1 MTKRDSIKSYLDNLP
16 KLPSHY
22 CRQSS
27 TKQYLEPIIQS
38 KSELYR
44 MYIEYCTASN
54 TLPASRKL
62 FNDVF
67 VEENIGLYQPKKDA
81 CDFCSAYKA
90 GNVEEEAYQQHV
102 QTKNLAREEKKRD
115 KEKAKLKIIHAITA
129 DLQAVKLCPSLN
141 ASALYFKTKL
151 AVHNFTVYNLGTDDV
166 TCYWFDET
174 TCDLKATTYASFF
187 VDYVTNLLNEDAK
200 DVIIWTDGCTSQ
212 NRNSIVSNALLR
224 LAMDKNVTI
233 TQKYLEKGHT
243 QMEVDSVHSVI
254 ERRLKNKEIFLP
266 SQYATLTKQAR
277 KKPSPYKVIQP
288 DHTFFK
294 DYGIKEYQVYDS
306 IRPGRT
312 AGDDCVVDLRV
323 LKYNPDGTIQY
334 KKNFKDD
341 LTQLP
346 RRPRNILTL
355 RNSVPLLFSTRV
367 PILESK
373 YLHLQQLKTVIP
385 ADCHQFYDSLPYKK
399 NK

>member
-1 MTKRDSIKSYLDNLP
+1 
-16 KLPSHY
+16 
-22 CRQSS
+22 
-27 TKQYLEPIIQS
+27 
-38 KSELYR
+38 

-67 VEENIGLYQPKKDA
+67 VEENIVLYQPKKDA

-200 DVIIWTDGCTSQ
+200 DVIIWTDG
-212 NRNSIVSNALLR
+212 
-224 LAMDKNVTI
+224 
-233 TQKYLEKGHT
+233 
-243 QMEVDSVHSVI
+243 
-254 ERRLKNKEIFLP
+254 
-266 SQYATLTKQAR
+266 
-277 KKPSPYKVIQP
+277 
-288 DHTFFK
+288 
-294 DYGIKEYQVYDS
+294 
-306 IRPGRT
+306 
-312 AGDDCVVDLRV
+312 
-323 LKYNPDGTIQY
+323 
-334 KKNFKDD
+334 
-341 LTQLP
+341 
-346 RRPRNILTL
+346 
-355 RNSVPLLFSTRV
+355 
-367 PILESK
+367 
-373 YLHLQQLKTVIP
+373 
-385 ADCHQFYDSLPYKK
+385 
-399 NK
+399 

>member
-385 ADCHQFYDSLPYKK
+385 ADVTSIKILE
-399 NK
+399 